1 MVKGKVSEL
10 VDVLS
15 QKNLTGLVGI
25 AHTRWATHGQPSISN
40 AHPHSDCQGEVF
52 VVHNGIVENYKAL
65 KQELEKEGHKFSSET
80 DTEVIAHLVE
90 KFIAAGLNLE
100 SAVKKSLHLIKGTY
114 ALLIMAK
121 IEPDKIIAAR
131 LSSPLR
137 IGVGPDQFIIA
148 SDPSAILNYTQQLI
162 TLDDKEVAVIDQ
174 QGYHISALDGNGS
187 VDKEIEKIEWDM
199 TAIEKGGFDHFM
211 LKEIFEQPETVSNS
225 LRGRL
230 IDQQGLAALGGLKEV
245 ETELRRIKRIN
256 LVACGTAYHACLV
269 GEYMLEEYAGIPT
282 EVCVASEFRYRKPIL
297 DPQTDVIIVVSQ
309 SGETADTL
317 AAVKEAKEKDVLT
330 LGIVN
335 VIGSTIARET
345 DAGVYNHAGP
355 EIGVASTKVF
365 ISQLVVLALLT
376 LFLGRQ
382 RQMSLV
388 TGGRIAEE
396 LRKIPGYIN
405 QILEQNE
412 KISQMAKDY
421 GQFKD
426 FFYLGRKYNF
436 PVALEGALKLKEI
449 SYVHSE
455 GIAAGELKHGP
466 LAMIE
471 KDLPSV
477 FICPQDSVYD
487 KNLSNMEEIKA
498 RQGKIIA
505 IATSGDTEI
514 AKIADE
520 VIYIPKTLEMLTP
533 MLAVVPLQLFAYHF
547 ANQRGLDVDKP
558 RNLAKSVTVE

>member
-1 MVKGKVSEL
+1 MCGIVGYLGKNQAQNILLDGLKRLEYRGYDSAGLTVYNGSEFKTLKVKGKVAEL
-10 VDVLS
+10 AKLLS
-15 QKNLTGLVGI
+15 QQKISGTIGI
-25 AHTRWATHGQPSISN
+25 AHTRWATHGEPSERN

-269 GEYMLEEYAGIPT
+269 GKYMLEEYAGIPT

-376 LFLGRQ
+376 LF
-382 RQMSLV
+382 
-388 TGGRIAEE
+388 
-396 LRKIPGYIN
+396 
-405 QILEQNE
+405 
-412 KISQMAKDY
+412 
-421 GQFKD
+421 
-426 FFYLGRKYNF
+426 
-436 PVALEGALKLKEI
+436 
-449 SYVHSE
+449 
-455 GIAAGELKHGP
+455 
-466 LAMIE
+466 
-471 KDLPSV
+471 
-477 FICPQDSVYD
+477 
-487 KNLSNMEEIKA
+487 
-498 RQGKIIA
+498 
-505 IATSGDTEI
+505 
-514 AKIADE
+514 
-520 VIYIPKTLEMLTP
+520 
-533 MLAVVPLQLFAYHF
+533 
-547 ANQRGLDVDKP
+547 
-558 RNLAKSVTVE
+558 